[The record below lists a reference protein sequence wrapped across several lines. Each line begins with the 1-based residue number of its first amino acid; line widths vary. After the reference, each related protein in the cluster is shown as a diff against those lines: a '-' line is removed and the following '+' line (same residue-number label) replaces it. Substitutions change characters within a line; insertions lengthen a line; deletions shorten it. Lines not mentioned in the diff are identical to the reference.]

1 MTWPKEPTPEERDK
15 RHEELD
21 ARERNRLQF
30 IARHARAMVP
40 AFDDALGKVLEAE
53 TYDEASS
60 LLRGSASTFARAIL
74 RLIETV

>member
-1 MTWPKEPTPEERDK
+1 MGWPREPTPEERDK
-15 RHEELD
+15 RHQELD

-40 AFDDALGKVLEAE
+40 ALDDALGKVLAAE

-60 LLRGSASTFARAIL
+60 LLRGLSTTFARALL
-74 RLIETV
+74 RLLETV